1 MLLKSL
7 ISYQLAIYPTGK
19 KIICVTVKMFFGQL
33 LQYQDTQLCVS
44 GQERCVV
51 HKCVIYRKSGTA
63 KLLFLTPGISIIL
76 GLIFIKFMYVMHTIY
91 MTIHTKFEGNK
102 LVVCE
107 I

>member
-44 GQERCVV
+44 GQGRCVV

-76 GLIFIKFMYVMHTIY
+76 GLIFIKFMYVRYAHH
-91 MTIHTKFEGNK
+91 IHDYTYQ
-102 LVVCE
+102 